1 MSCFYFL
8 CPPELYL
15 IFSLTPA
22 LCSSSHWLPVT
33 LMSQLPLYICG
44 FIISDL
50 LILKPT
56 FHHLVSSS
64 ALSPCVCVSAF
75 STRWHALSP
84 GEVHQLPYSSPSLPT
99 VVPPLLSLRNAFAMF
114 PFGDLYPWS
123 FPIIAGAFWNSVEFP
138 RLLQS
143 LPVFPRVLQLL
154 PEFLLPH
161 RSSCFCAGVPA
172 SPLEL
177 LALRVLRRSFVRL
190 PLSSKSFPIIS
201 YDIAIAS

>member
-99 VVPPLLSLRNAFAMF
+99 VVPPLLSLCDAFVMF
-114 PFGDLYPWS
+114 PFGDLLS
-123 FPIIAGAFWNSVEFP
+123 LELP
-138 RLLQS
+138 RLPRS
-143 LPVFPRVLQLL
+143 FAVFPRVPQFSPEFSSLCRSSSLSTRVPPCPL
-154 PEFLLPH
+154 EFLLLPQSPFPSEFFGD
-161 RSSCFCAGVPA
+161 SSW
-172 SPLEL
+172 
-177 LALRVLRRSFVRL
+177 
-190 PLSSKSFPIIS
+190 SFPCLLRAFLLS
-201 YDIAIAS
+201 PMMLLSHHSFAVL